1 MKKYVKSL
9 YYHWVAK
16 HVVIQV
22 GNDARQVDHCIFQHV
37 PASFHCLKF
46 TTIAYTTT
54 IDQNLEWEEFANFLY
69 LIDITWVTQW
79 HVIQM
84 FIDLTNFL
92 YYLFDFRKD
101 NGIPLMGPKNTSPI
115 FWRLKPKG
123 ASATC
128 SMWMVRKG
136 ATC

>member
-22 GNDARQVDHCIFQHV
+22 GSNARQVDHCIFQHV
-37 PASFHCLKF
+37 PASFHSLKF

-123 ASATC
+123 ASAAC
-128 SMWMVRKG
+128 SMWMVREG

>member
-1 MKKYVKSL
+1 
-9 YYHWVAK
+9 
-16 HVVIQV
+16 
-22 GNDARQVDHCIFQHV
+22 
-37 PASFHCLKF
+37 LKF

-123 ASATC
+123 ASAAC
-128 SMWMVRKG
+128 SMWMVREG